1 MRLRAGLSRASP
13 GSPVNDKPAEDE
25 LHLHP
30 EGEASTADELGG
42 HGIFP
47 MRVAVQLTGLTSDT
61 IRAWERRYNAIEPVR
76 SAGNTRKFTQDDIR
90 RLLLLREATEAGHSI
105 GNIAELDNE
114 ALRSLKR
121 VATVPS
127 GETAPTVAPPP
138 GRPLP
143 SRVAEPVALY
153 GAQDTTTVAS
163 AGEIDLGPYFELL
176 GRYDLGRSSAWM
188 RRVAA
193 LLEPRA
199 FVLDVVAPALSEIR
213 ERRADA
219 RLGGPHLIAA
229 WQQLTAV
236 LSVLLEATATTSLV
250 PGVVTVGVTRQRHAI
265 AAMASTLL
273 AREHGH
279 PASFLGPSM
288 PDADVMWAV
297 DALEAKLVIADVSV
311 PMSPDSSPNTWAT
324 FERMAART
332 RVWLL
337 TPTEVTAPGRLDTM
351 RDLAAVDLALSQ
363 GPLERR
369 SRP

>member
-1 MRLRAGLSRASP
+1 M
-13 GSPVNDKPAEDE
+13 NEKPAEDE

-30 EGEASTADELGG
+30 DLESSTADELGG

-61 IRAWERRYNAIEPVR
+61 IRAWERRYHAIEPVR

-114 ALRSLKR
+114 TLRTLKR
-121 VATVPS
+121 VPTVPAADS
-127 GETAPTVAPPP
+127 PPAVVMVP

-143 SRVAEPVALY
+143 SRVAEPVAVY
-153 GAQDTTTVAS
+153 GEQETSSGGS
-163 AGEIDLGPYFELL
+163 AREIDLGPYFELL
-176 GRYDLGRSSAWM
+176 ARYDLGRSSAWM

-193 LLEPRA
+193 LLAPRA
-199 FVLDVVAPALSEIR
+199 FVLEVVAPALSEIR

-236 LSVLLEATATTSLV
+236 LHVLLEATATTSFV
-250 PGVVTVGVTRQRHAI
+250 PGVVTVGATRQRHAI

-279 PASFLGPSM
+279 PTTFLGSSM

-311 PMSPDSSPNTWAT
+311 PVSPESSPNAWAT
-324 FERMAART
+324 FERMASRT

-337 TPTEVTAPGRLDTM
+337 TPTAVSATGRLETM
-351 RDLAAVDLALSQ
+351 GDLVAVDLALSQ
-363 GPLERR
+363 GPVERR

>member
-1 MRLRAGLSRASP
+1 MNEKS
-13 GSPVNDKPAEDE
+13 AEDE
-25 LHLHP
+25 LHLHA

-61 IRAWERRYNAIEPVR
+61 IRAWERRYHAIEPVR

-114 ALRSLKR
+114 ALRTLKR
-121 VATVPS
+121 VATAPS
-127 GETAPTVAPPP
+127 GDTAPAVAPAP
-138 GRPLP
+138 GRALP
-143 SRVAEPVALY
+143 PRVAEPVALY
-153 GAQDTTTVAS
+153 GGQDGTPGTS
-163 AGEIDLGPYFELL
+163 DGELDLGPYFELL
-176 GRYDLGRSSAWM
+176 ARYDLGRSSAWM

-193 LLEPRA
+193 LLAPRA
-199 FVLDVVAPALSEIR
+199 FVLEVVAPALSEIR

-236 LSVLLEATATTSLV
+236 LHVLLETTATSSLV
-250 PGVVTVGVTRQRHAI
+250 PGVVAVGATRQRHAI

-279 PASFLGPSM
+279 PATFLGSSM

-297 DALEAKLVIADVSV
+297 DALEANLVIADVSV
-311 PMSPDSSPNTWAT
+311 PMSPESSPNAWAT
-324 FERMAART
+324 YERMASRT

-337 TPTEVTAPGRLDTM
+337 TPTAVSAPGRLETM
-351 RDLAAVDLALSQ
+351 GDLVAVDLALSQ
-363 GPLERR
+363 GPVERR